1 MLWIQICLHLSQY
14 AQGSCFLKPAVR
26 ESLRKFWGA
35 QIIEKL
41 HLRIIH
47 QHGLHAREAGLGR
60 ICLKKG
66 TGYCTML
73 NKTTNT
79 MNREVQV
86 TDLATGDTFV
96 GNEPGNSKTSPLY
109 FTLPTLATSS
119 TFSLPHNFS
128 AIVLRALFPLPFSP
142 DFVPQLVVEIW
153 HTFWGSPIQGYT
165 RITCISQQ
173 QNRFTFQPIDSHGI
187 T

>member
-1 MLWIQICLHLSQY
+1 
-14 AQGSCFLKPAVR
+14 
-26 ESLRKFWGA
+26 
-35 QIIEKL
+35 
-41 HLRIIH
+41 
-47 QHGLHAREAGLGR
+47 
-60 ICLKKG
+60 
-66 TGYCTML
+66 
-73 NKTTNT
+73 

-142 DFVPQLVVEIW
+142 DFVPQLVVEI
-153 HTFWGSPIQGYT
+153 
-165 RITCISQQ
+165 
-173 QNRFTFQPIDSHGI
+173 
-187 T
+187 